1 MLKHIN
7 SAKNEFVYIFFCKA
21 IHERVKSM
29 SLTIFAG
36 GNINPE
42 NALGM
47 EPDKV
52 NNTKRNSG
60 TFFAGNSNL
69 DMDPIVQRRKE
80 ARKKAW
86 EVVSSAWDSD
96 KNIDASVQE
105 RRDRYAQMR
114 ELEEESN
121 NELNRI
127 NGEMDDLKKKYN
139 IDSESKEQKDLE
151 LIMKYKESKK
161 DITAEK
167 LTDEEM
173 EQYNT
178 IDKNNLTE
186 YQNRM
191 LELYDQKELPEKN
204 LEDAK
209 KEIIKAGKEIT
220 AIGIERLKKHLMVN
234 ANKDADVIMKA
245 ASDEIEG
252 MVVKEG
258 MEHEDER
265 IEEIKEEADKK
276 AEEKEEK
283 EDKLQEIKEEK
294 AIQEAL
300 IQGTKEAVDKAKA
313 VEREGNNDDMDMS
326 EMVDLTVKDIKQ
338 SGGDVANELGEIK
351 NSMALLEADLKGI
364 KVDKLV

>member
-1 MLKHIN
+1 
-7 SAKNEFVYIFFCKA
+7 
-21 IHERVKSM
+21 M

-69 DMDPIVQRRKE
+69 DMDPIAVKRRE

-86 EVVSSAWDSD
+86 DIVSSAWDSD
-96 KNIDASVQE
+96 KNIDASVQKS
-105 RRDRYAQMR
+105 RDKYVQMR

-127 NGEMDDLKKKYN
+127 NSEMDALKKEYKVEP
-139 IDSESKEQKDLE
+139 DSKEQKELE
-151 LIMKYKESKK
+151 LIVKYNKSRN

-173 EQYNT
+173 EQYNS
-178 IDKNNLTE
+178 IDLDNLTE

-191 LELYDQKELPEKN
+191 LELYDQKEQPEKD

-220 AIGIERLKKHLMVN
+220 AIGIERLKKHLMVD

-245 ASDEIEG
+245 ASDEIMSMIVDEG
-252 MVVKEG
+252 MD
-258 MEHEDER
+258 HSDEKL
-265 IEEIKEEADKK
+265 EEIKEDTEKN
-276 AEEKEEK
+276 AEEKKEK
-283 EDKLQEIKEEK
+283 EDDLQEIKEEK

-300 IQGTKEAVDKAKA
+300 IKGTKETIDKAKA
-313 VEREGNNDDMDMS
+313 VEREGNNENMDMS
-326 EMVDLTVKDIKQ
+326 EMVDLAVKNITQ
-338 SGGDVANELGEIK
+338 PGGDVSQSLNEVK

-364 KVDKLV
+364 KVDELV

>member
-1 MLKHIN
+1 
-7 SAKNEFVYIFFCKA
+7 
-21 IHERVKSM
+21 M

-69 DMDPIVQRRKE
+69 DMDPIAVKRRE

-86 EVVSSAWDSD
+86 DIVSSAWDSD
-96 KNIDASVQE
+96 KNIDASVQKS
-105 RRDRYAQMR
+105 RDKYVQMR

-127 NGEMDDLKKKYN
+127 NSEMDALKKEYKVEP
-139 IDSESKEQKDLE
+139 DSKEQKELE
-151 LIMKYKESKK
+151 LIVKYNKSRN

-173 EQYNT
+173 EQYNS
-178 IDKNNLTE
+178 IDLDNLTE

-191 LELYDQKELPEKN
+191 LELYDQKEQPEKD

-220 AIGIERLKKHLMVN
+220 AIGIERLKKHLMVD

-245 ASDEIEG
+245 ASDEIMSMIVDEG
-252 MVVKEG
+252 MD
-258 MEHEDER
+258 HSDEKL
-265 IEEIKEEADKK
+265 EEIKEDTEKN
-276 AEEKEEK
+276 AEEKKEK
-283 EDKLQEIKEEK
+283 EEELQEIKEEK

-300 IQGTKEAVDKAKA
+300 IKGTKETIDKAKA
-313 VEREGNNDDMDMS
+313 VEREGNNENMDMS
-326 EMVDLTVKDIKQ
+326 EMVDLAVKNITQ
-338 SGGDVANELGEIK
+338 PGGDVSQSLNEVK

-364 KVDKLV
+364 KVDELV